1 MPRLR
6 PVHERDLPG
15 LVALARAIQGGL
27 TSLPPDEDFL
37 RDRIDDSL
45 RAFAPRIR
53 KPGAEFYLF
62 VLEDEDTGE
71 LLGTSG
77 LAARVG
83 GFEPFYSYER
93 RVEVHAHPPLGIS
106 TEVAVL
112 HPKRVH
118 QGPTEL
124 CSLFLKAGARRS
136 GLGRLL
142 SLGRFLFMSA
152 FPERFTATVIAE
164 LRGYADP
171 LGRTPFWEAVGRHF
185 YGHDFATADRLS
197 GLGHKDYIA
206 NLMPSHPIYVPMLPP
221 DAQAAIG
228 RVHPETEPALAL
240 LRAEGFAP
248 TEEVDVFDAGP
259 LVRADVASLRSLRLV
274 RIGRV
279 CAIVN
284 DPPDGPV
291 HLLASRG
298 LDFRATV
305 GPVDADE
312 AGNVTLDAVA
322 ARSLE
327 CREGDAVAFVPLR

>member
-6 PVHERDLPG
+6 PIHERDLPG
-15 LVALARAIQGGL
+15 LVALARSIQGGL
-27 TSLPPDEDFL
+27 TSLPPEESFL
-37 RDRIDDSL
+37 RERIDDSL
-45 RAFAPRIR
+45 RAFAPRVR

-62 VLEDEDTGE
+62 VLEDEATGD

-93 RVEVHAHPPLGIS
+93 RVEVHAHPPLAIS
-106 TEVAVL
+106 HEVVVL

-124 CSLFLKAGARRS
+124 CSLFLKANARRA

-142 SLGRFLFMSA
+142 SLGRFLFMAA

-171 LGRTPFWEAVGRHF
+171 LGRSPFWEAVGRHF

-206 NLMPSHPIYVPMLPP
+206 NLMPAHPIYVPLLPP

-228 RVHPETEPALAL
+228 RVHPETEPAWAM

-248 TEEVDVFDAGP
+248 TEEVDLFDAGP
-259 LVRADVASLRSLRLV
+259 LVRAEVALLRSLRLLRV
-274 RIGRV
+274 GRLREI
-279 CAIVN
+279 ASE
-284 DPPDGPV
+284 PPEGPV
-291 HLLASRG
+291 HLLSSRG
-298 LDFRATV
+298 LDFRATLGAV
-305 GPVDADE
+305 SVDD
-312 AGNVTLDAVA
+312 AGDVTLDAA
-322 ARSLE
+322 TARALE
-327 CREGDAVAFVPLR
+327 CQEGDPVAFVPLR